1 MSYVNS
7 NVSLLDYT
15 IEDQSLKLNFNDSI
29 LSDTT
34 SNHILEEVIYTISLS
49 MEDNYDIKEVIFLVN
64 DEEIYKNS
72 LKTLE

>member
-7 NVSLLDYT
+7 NVSLLDYSFDEKT
-15 IEDQSLKLNFNDSI
+15 LKLNFNDSI
-29 LSDTT
+29 LNDTT

-49 MEDNYDIKEVIFLVN
+49 MQNNYNVEEVVFLVN
-64 DEEIYKNS
+64 NEEIYKNS